1 MEEIEAKISS
11 INSKQYY
18 QLGAPSTSY
27 GRLHDEISECGS
39 EDIDTIVHRSVF
51 NCFLWLLN
59 NHQM

>member
-39 EDIDTIVHRSVF
+39 EDIDTIVHRSVCIYF
-51 NCFLWLLN
+51 
-59 NHQM
+59 